1 MNRSR
6 PEAASAALRASAESA
21 GDPRVLWDLVSD
33 VEGWGDR
40 LPTVTAVRHVGGPS
54 PAVVGSRYEVRQ
66 PGLPTAVYEVTEWD
80 PGTTFVW
87 VNRSRGLVSTAWHT
101 VTPTPGGSRLDLA
114 FDWSGPLAPLARLVG
129 SRKGRR
135 LVVTEARTLTR
146 LAEG

>member
-6 PEAASAALRASAESA
+6 HEAASAALRASAQSA
-21 GDPRVLWDLVSD
+21 GDSRALWGLVSD
-33 VEGWGDR
+33 VERWSDH
-40 LPTVTAVRHVGGPS
+40 LPTVAGVRHIGGPS
-54 PAVVGSRYEVRQ
+54 PAGVGSRYEVRQ
-66 PGLPTAVYEVTEWD
+66 PGLPTAVYEVTEWV

-101 VTPTPGGSRLDLA
+101 VTPTPGGSRIDLA

-129 SRKGRR
+129 SRKGRE
-135 LVVTEARTLTR
+135 LVETEARTLAR